1 MPRTAARCSPAP
13 RPQSSLRAAVA
24 AKKRACNSQ
33 TIKQTSKQTNS
44 HTETL
49 VMHKQ
54 RMISDVLTHLC
65 THTQLHALTQDGSA
79 VCCQGQRQGAA
90 RPLGRSQASG
100 RRLLLREGNRERGGK
115 GEGEKGRQKRESGNG
130 WERDTGR
137 WRGVVWRT
145 RFVWGETRSRGYLR
159 KWGCG

>member
-1 MPRTAARCSPAP
+1 MHCMRAQRTASAHVRYIRILVQQCLNSDTRTRITAVHFHTQPSPP
-13 RPQSSLRAAVA
+13 LIP
-24 AKKRACNSQ
+24 
-33 TIKQTSKQTNS
+33 
-44 HTETL
+44 
-49 VMHKQ
+49 
-54 RMISDVLTHLC
+54 
-65 THTQLHALTQDGSA
+65 THTRTFTCKAQDGSA